1 MGTGGADDAD
11 ARYDADAEL
20 SGTLST
26 MGFSGGD
33 EVATSRLE
41 YAEEQLGDVEL
52 KMSEGEL
59 DLQQF
64 LSAVATGSPP
74 DVVYANRDQIGSL
87 AARGAIVPLD
97 RCIEGE
103 SIPTDSYVP
112 AALAQVTLEGKVYGI
127 PEFNSVQLI
136 MANADLL
143 SAAGLTL
150 DDVNGSDWNAMSA
163 ANEEL
168 SVSEG
173 GALRVIDLDSKLPE
187 FLPLWA
193 TANGADLI
201 SEDGRTANL
210 DDPAAV
216 EALEWAVSIYDAQG
230 LFASAFYVFLLRQ
243 FMLGLP
249 RELFDAARVDGAS
262 Q

>member
-1 MGTGGADDAD
+1 M
-11 ARYDADAEL
+11 
-20 SGTLST
+20 
-26 MGFSGGD
+26 
-33 EVATSRLE
+33 
-41 YAEEQLGDVEL
+41 
-52 KMSEGEL
+52 
-59 DLQQF
+59 
-64 LSAVATGSPP
+64 
-74 DVVYANRDQIGSL
+74 YANRDQIGSL

-173 GALRVIDLDSKLPE
+173 GALRVIGLDSKLPE

-262 Q
+262 QWGVF